1 MTEDFIPNMVE
12 KILYYDIG
20 LRLRGFYDSLLK
32 ISQIINANIKKV
44 TKESELGAK
53 IKDILSTFKQSPAER
68 QSIPKEDEFSP
79 SSKDQSF
86 TRVEELQKSTFEIEN
101 ISLKNDKD

>member
-1 MTEDFIPNMVE
+1 MSEDFIPNMVE

-32 ISQIINANIKKV
+32 INQIINTNIKSV

-68 QSIPKEDEFSP
+68 QSIPKEEFSP

-86 TRVEELQKSTFEIEN
+86 TRVDELQKSTVKKVILVWIFE
-101 ISLKNDKD
+101 